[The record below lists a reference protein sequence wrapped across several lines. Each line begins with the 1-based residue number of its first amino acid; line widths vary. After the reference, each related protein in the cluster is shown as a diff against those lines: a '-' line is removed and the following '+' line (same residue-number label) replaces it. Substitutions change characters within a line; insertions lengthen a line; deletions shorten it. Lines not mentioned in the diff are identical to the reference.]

1 LFFEGFGEYL
11 FSLLVYVVIVKHA
24 KRVKYIIVPWRRGVE
39 SYKSFAAAG
48 QTWEKKWG
56 VIEERG
62 VRVEIQ
68 G

>member
-1 LFFEGFGEYL
+1 M
-11 FSLLVYVVIVKHA
+11 YVVISKKHA
-24 KRVKYIIVPWRRGVE
+24 KRVKYIIVLGAGVE